1 MTTIK
6 FRDINPHTMP
16 EPPLEHQDYYP
27 IQLKP
32 YVDDHGN
39 IAVRMPRVVCNNSQS
54 IRRVPMAHTPTPDRD
69 DVMLTKVLYELE
81 ANAIKDWAEVPT
93 YEIASEFAFIAK
105 MIHDYRSDNL

>member
-6 FRDINPHTMP
+6 FRNLNPHTMP
-16 EPPLEHQDYYP
+16 EPSLEHPDYYP
-27 IQLKP
+27 IQRRP
-32 YVDDHGN
+32 YVDEDGN
-39 IAVRMPRVVCNNSQS
+39 MWRHLPLS

-93 YEIASEFAFIAK
+93 SEIASEFAFIAK
-105 MIHDYRSDNL
+105 MIHDYRSNNR

>member
-6 FRDINPHTMP
+6 FRDLNPYTMP
-16 EPPLEHQDYYP
+16 EPSLEHPDYYP
-27 IQLKP
+27 IQRRP
-32 YVDDHGN
+32 YVDEDGN
-39 IAVRMPRVVCNNSQS
+39 MWRHPTRMVCNNTLS

-93 YEIASEFAFIAK
+93 SEIASEFAFIAK
-105 MIHDYRSDNL
+105 MIHDYRSDNR